1 MKVGQLVI
9 VRLETTENIMQL
21 VTGLIVSKATR
32 DKKAFYRVLTS
43 GKTLEVTDMDLGPI
57 DLMSEKERLEKKWNE
72 L

>member
-21 VTGLIVSKATR
+21 VTGLIVGKATR
-32 DKKAFYRVLTS
+32 DKKTFYRVLTS

>member
-21 VTGLIVSKATR
+21 TTGLIVGKSNR
-32 DKKAFYRVLTS
+32 DKKTFYRVLTA

-57 DLMSEKERLEKKWNE
+57 DLMTEKDRLEKKWNE